1 VTIYLKVA
9 SRRPLRDRT
18 RESAGSVF
26 PPYSVLLRTGF
37 AWRENRFSPGGL
49 LPHLFTLALK
59 GRFVSVALSFGS
71 HQLGVTQRPALRSPD
86 FPLPDKRSDHLE
98 YSRKNYITR
107 SISCEIFWGV

>member
-1 VTIYLKVA
+1 MVFHPIRRTASIVA
-9 SRRPLRDRT
+9 
-18 RESAGSVF
+18 
-26 PPYSVLLRTGF
+26 
-37 AWRENRFSPGGL
+37 NRAGGL

-86 FPLPDKRSDHLE
+86 FPLPDKRSGHLE